1 VGRNLF
7 VQVAV
12 RVEAVR
18 QKPGARLHAALVD
31 WLLRRERH
39 GLASA
44 RLVMHRRADSLRRCE
59 VRWHR
64 KIVGVKGWIKWA
76 PLSRA
81 RRLRRRLRHAAHVDV
96 VSLIMKPY
104 GTPRGDRWG
113 DFPMSQAN
121 GLVQGIF
128 AAEALQNTLRQN
140 SLPPG
145 LGGATPGDTILH
157 THALNSQQTQPPPRP
172 RRHKHIQPPT
182 PSLQAIVFYFGTSL
196 PQNKGGQGGVGTRSS
211 SSKHPQPPQQQQ
223 RVPRETR

>member
-1 VGRNLF
+1 MF

-44 RLVMHRRADSLRRCE
+44 RLAMHRRDNSLRRCE

-104 GTPRGDRWG
+104 GTPRGTAG
-113 DFPMSQAN
+113 
-121 GLVQGIF
+121 GISLCHEQTHWCR
-128 AAEALQNTLRQN
+128 ASLPAEALQNTSTGSIRIRAWVLKIGFAPADWLYSE
-140 SLPPG
+140 SLTKTAKKATVLVRVLPG
-145 LGGATPGDTILH
+145 P
-157 THALNSQQTQPPPRP
+157 
-172 RRHKHIQPPT
+172 
-182 PSLQAIVFYFGTSL
+182 
-196 PQNKGGQGGVGTRSS
+196 NK
-211 SSKHPQPPQQQQ
+211 Q
-223 RVPRETR
+223 REAKRNFF